1 MPKTPFVLAAMAGI
15 GLAGG
20 AEFAA
25 TDIRTDGKMV
35 GDLGYSLAAGV
46 ILGSAVWPYG
56 LNPTPPDLQSTLV
69 FNPPGCDGDG
79 QCGMYGLASAAFVN
93 TGAEVVM
100 VPSPSSDSPS
110 IDRLD
115 RRGPR

>member
-1 MPKTPFVLAAMAGI
+1 MPKISFVFAAMAGI

-25 TDIRTDGKMV
+25 SDVRPDVKML
-35 GDLGYSLAAGV
+35 GDLGQSLAAGV

-56 LNPTPPDLQSTLV
+56 LSPTPPDLQSTLV

-79 QCGMYGLASAAFVN
+79 QCGMYGLASVALVN
-93 TGAEVVM
+93 IGAKVVM
-100 VPSPSSDSPS
+100 MPGSPS
-110 IDRLD
+110 IDDKILPGD
-115 RRGPR
+115 

>member
-1 MPKTPFVLAAMAGI
+1 MPKIPFVFAAMAGI

-25 TDIRTDGKMV
+25 TDIRPDAKML

-56 LNPTPPDLQSTLV
+56 LSPTPPDLQSTLV

-79 QCGMYGLASAAFVN
+79 QCGMYGLASAALVN
-93 TGAEVVM
+93 TDAKVVM
-100 VPSPSSDSPS
+100 MPSSSS
-110 IDRLD
+110 IDDKSLPGD
-115 RRGPR
+115 